1 MTGAEALDVARESLW
16 VMLVVAGPLMLIAL
30 IVGFAVSLLQ
40 ALTQI
45 QEQTLTFVP
54 KLLLMSL
61 GLALMLPF
69 MGDALGGFTQRL
81 MVRIISGG

>member
-30 IVGFAVSLLQ
+30 VVGFGVSLLQ

-69 MGDALGGFTQRL
+69 MGDALGDLTRRL
-81 MVRIISGG
+81 MERIISGG